1 MTPLGALS
9 VIISAILSS
18 YILNESLNVLGKIGC
33 LLCVLGST
41 IIVIHSPPEGLIDDL
56 ESLGYMIGSPG
67 FLFYL
72 ALIIFATVALIL
84 LAVPKYGT
92 SHILIY
98 VLICSMIGSLSVC
111 ACKGLGIGL
120 RQVFL
125 GINDDLGTGLFW
137 FLLFSVITSVTVQMN
152 YLNKA
157 LDIFETSL
165 VTPIYYVLFTTFV
178 LIASSILFK
187 EYSRITY
194 TDMTGN
200 LCGFLTTVIGI
211 FLLNS
216 FKDFEVSFEDLKNH
230 WRNSQFRTTGARPKA
245 TFSTRMSGEDD
256 STQKLLNSVK
266 EVSFAGR
273 KKEKR
278 KFQQKRSFGHDNSG
292 SNVKINVDD
301 GSDSS
306 TTN

>member
-1 MTPLGALS
+1 M
-9 VIISAILSS
+9 
-18 YILNESLNVLGKIGC
+18 
-33 LLCVLGST
+33 
-41 IIVIHSPPEGLIDDL
+41 IHSPPEGIIDDL

-67 FLFYL
+67 FLLYMALVLFITI
-72 ALIIFATVALIL
+72 ALITLV
-84 LAVPKYGT
+84 VPRYGS
-92 SHILIY
+92 SHILVYI
-98 VLICSMIGSLSVC
+98 LICSMIGSLSVC

-125 GINDDLGTGLFW
+125 GMSDDLSTGLFW
-137 FLLFSVITSVTVQMN
+137 FLVFAVIASITVQMN

-194 TDMTGN
+194 TDITGN
-200 LCGFLTTVIGI
+200 LCGILTTVIGI

-216 FKDFEVSFEDLKNH
+216 FKDFELSLEDLKNY
-230 WRNSQFRTTGARPKA
+230 WRNSQYRSSATRPKI
-245 TFSTRMSGEDD
+245 SLCVDRLEEGDG

-266 EVSFAGR
+266 EVTFAPR
-273 KKEKR
+273 KKGKDKR
-278 KFQQKRSFGHDNSG
+278 KYQHKRVLGHGHDNLAAS
-292 SNVKINVDD
+292 VKVDVED
-301 GSDSS
+301 SSDSS